1 METGKL
7 IAILLVGVSL
17 ALTAIGGLEDMR
29 QNQYRITKEHAWR
42 DGLFLLVLALVV
54 LEIYD

>member
-1 METGKL
+1 M
-7 IAILLVGVSL
+7 IAILLVGVAL

>member
-1 METGKL
+1 METGK
-7 IAILLVGVSL
+7 IVAAALVGVAL
-17 ALTAIGGLEDMR
+17 VLTAIGGLEDMR

-54 LEIYD
+54 LKIYD